1 MYLDTAY
8 LVKYYVNEADS
19 AVVRALLFT
28 GRSLTS
34 SAWAITELT
43 CAFQRH
49 VREGILSAHQAHVLH
64 DEFLMHVETGVWRMI
79 PVTDRLLRRCSMQ
92 VRGLPAGVYVRAG
105 DAIHLTTAAEEGE
118 AEIWTNDRHLLA
130 AAPYFGLTGRS
141 V

>member
-1 MYLDTAY
+1 VYLDTAY
-8 LVKYYVNEADS
+8 LVKYYVNEVDS
-19 AVVRALLFT
+19 ASVRALLFT
-28 GRSLTS
+28 GQSLLS
-34 SAWAITELT
+34 SSWAIAEVT
-43 CAFQRH
+43 CVFQRH

-92 VRGLPAGVYVRAG
+92 VRGLPAGIYVRAG

-118 AEIWTNDRHLLA
+118 TEIWTNDRHLLA